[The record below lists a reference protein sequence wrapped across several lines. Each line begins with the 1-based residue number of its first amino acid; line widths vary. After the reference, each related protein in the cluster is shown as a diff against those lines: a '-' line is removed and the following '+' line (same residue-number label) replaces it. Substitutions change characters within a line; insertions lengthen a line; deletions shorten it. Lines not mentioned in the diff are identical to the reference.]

1 MAKQSVLTSYL
12 QNQDSNYYTDVHLNV
27 KINDLNDNS
36 PTFEGLNSN
45 GEYPAAVTE
54 ETEAGDYVF
63 SVIAIDLDGT
73 SPNNQVKYYF
83 PAECG
88 DCHAFSL
95 DNDTGKIN
103 AAQTFDRSQQDL
115 YRLSV
120 VAYDGAPGVF
130 PPDPNEGKC
139 TSTSYRAKKNLLSI
153 FSKH

>member
-1 MAKQSVLTSYL
+1 MVPPCGTFFKKCMSKQSVLTSYL
-12 QNQDSNYYTDVHLNV
+12 QNPDSNYFCDVYLNV
-27 KINDLNDNS
+27 KINDKNDNS

-54 ETEAGDYVF
+54 ETTVGEYVF

-73 SPNNQVKYYF
+73 SPNNLVKYYF
-83 PAECG
+83 PAVCG

-95 DNDTGKIN
+95 DNDTGKIS

-120 VAYDGAPGVF
+120 VAYDGAEGVF
-130 PPDPNEGKC
+130 PPAPNEGKC
-139 TSTSYRAKKNLLSI
+139 TSTS
-153 FSKH
+153 